1 MSLDPFT
8 LDLFGNTA
16 LSGFGLSA
24 FLVGGGGDDGFE
36 EDDHAQPQHIPEDP
50 QRKPASVPADEARNF
65 RLDGYRDLAKSWKD
79 RARDNLAAI
88 KLAALIEGEQR
99 SATLGEQAQL
109 IRFTGFGAS
118 ELANAC
124 FRRPGE
130 AEFRKG
136 WQKIG
141 AELEDAVPIADYASL
156 ARCTQYAH
164 FTPEFIVR
172 AMWKG
177 LHQLGFR
184 GGRVLEPGIG
194 TGLFPAMMPVGL
206 LEVSHVTGVE
216 LDPVTARIARLLQ
229 PRADIINTDFAKAL

>member
-16 LSGFGLSA
+16 LSGIGLSA
-24 FLVGGGGDDGFE
+24 FPVDCGGDDRFD
-36 EDDHAQPQHIPEDP
+36 EDDHNPTQHMPP
-50 QRKPASVPADEARNF
+50 NAPHKPVLAPTDEACNF
-65 RLDGYRDLAKSWKD
+65 RLNGNRSLAKSWKD

-88 KLAALIEGEQR
+88 KLAALIESEQR
-99 SATLGEQAQL
+99 CATLAEQAQL

-136 WQKIG
+136 WQEIG
-141 AELEDAVPIADYASL
+141 AELESAVAAADYASL

-177 LHQLGFR
+177 LSQLGFR

-194 TGLFPAMMPVGL
+194 TGLFPALMPETLAGCL
-206 LEVSHVTGVE
+206 ACHWH
-216 LDPVTARIARLLQ
+216 
-229 PRADIINTDFAKAL
+229 